1 MKKSLG
7 IYIHIPFC
15 IKKCGYCDFCSY
27 PGKDTEYM
35 RAYTQELCKR
45 IKQTEAD
52 GYTVDTVYF
61 GGGTPSLLPLEQ
73 TENVLNAITS
83 AFNVSPNAEITL
95 ECNPITAQLD
105 YFRSIRNMGMNRL
118 SIGLQS
124 AHDSELKLLGRAHS
138 CADFVHCYSD
148 AQRAGFDNISADI
161 MYGIPDQTLDSLADT
176 LKFLCTLSPQH
187 ISAYGL
193 TVEEGTDFHRH
204 RNKLA
209 LADDDMQAQM
219 YYLCSEKL
227 EKCGYHKYEIS
238 NFSRTGFESKHNL
251 RYWKG
256 LEYIGFGVAAHSYF
270 RNERFGNSRDINAF
284 LEGKDITEER
294 QALNDS
300 DKKREYIMLRLR
312 LAEGISAADY
322 KNCFGKELWQDI
334 PSLKAYIEQGFM
346 MSNGEH
352 ISFTDKGFL
361 VSNTILSDI
370 IDFE

>member
-27 PGKDTEYM
+27 PGQNAEYIS
-35 RAYTQELCKR
+35 AYARELCRR
-45 IKQTEAD
+45 IKQTKAD

-61 GGGTPSLLPLEQ
+61 GGGTPSLLPLKQ
-73 TENVLNAITS
+73 TEDVLNAITATFALS
-83 AFNVSPNAEITL
+83 KNAEITL
-95 ECNPITAQLD
+95 ECNPLTAQLD
-105 YFRSIRNMGMNRL
+105 YFKSIHSMGINRL

-124 AHDSELKLLGRAHS
+124 ALDNELKLLGRIHGS
-138 CADFVHCYSD
+138 ADFVNCFSD
-148 AQRAGFDNISADI
+148 ARRAGFDNISADI
-161 MYGIPDQTLDSLADT
+161 MYGIPEQTLDSLTDT
-176 LKFLCTLSPQH
+176 VEFLCRLSPQH

-193 TVEEGTDFHRH
+193 TVEEGTDFYRN

-219 YYLCSEKL
+219 YYLCSERL
-227 EKCGYHKYEIS
+227 EKHGYHKYEIS
-238 NFSRTGFESKHNL
+238 NFSQTGFESKHNL
-251 RYWKG
+251 RYWMG

-270 RNERFGNSRDINAF
+270 GSERFGNSRDISAF
-284 LEGKDITEER
+284 LEGRDITEER
-294 QALNDS
+294 QLLSDS

-322 KNCFGKELWQDI
+322 KNCFDKELWQDI

-346 MSNGEH
+346 ISDGEH